1 MTLKEI
7 ASAIKD
13 EYPQTSCRMKP
24 KDSQIWLQTE
34 LWPDETFVLLS
45 PYYQQRIK
53 DGTFDSADLG
63 GVFIEV
69 DRIHRRGYLPH

>member
-7 ASAIKD
+7 ALAIKD
-13 EYPQTSCRMKP
+13 EYPQTSCKLKP
-24 KDSQIWLQTE
+24 KSFQIWLQTE

-53 DGTFDSADLG
+53 DGTFGSADLD
-63 GVFIEV
+63 GVLIEV
-69 DRIHRRGYLPH
+69 DRIQRWGY